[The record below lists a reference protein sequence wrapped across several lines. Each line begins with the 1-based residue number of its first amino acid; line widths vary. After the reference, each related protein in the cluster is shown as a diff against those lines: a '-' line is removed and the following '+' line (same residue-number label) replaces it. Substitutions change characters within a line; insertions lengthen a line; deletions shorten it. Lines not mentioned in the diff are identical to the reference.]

1 MKKNGLLVL
10 GTVLIILGI
19 VLNRV
24 IADFPALLVALIH
37 SGALVCFVLFIY
49 SHYKNK
55 GK

>member
-10 GTVLIILGI
+10 GVVLIILGI

-37 SGALVCFVLFIY
+37 SGALICFASYIY
-49 SHYKNK
+49 LYYKNK
-55 GK
+55 NK